1 MKHRT
6 QPTRALR
13 FARHQ
18 QGLTLIE
25 IVVVLTL
32 VGALMLAAVPS
43 LRAVFE
49 VDLRTASRELAATLR
64 YVYEEAAVQNVSM
77 RVAYD
82 LDHRSWWVEGADS
95 DVRIFANRDEK
106 EAFLEFQE
114 QKALSDAQLKEQMD
128 NRRSAQPTLQDL
140 TSSLLGD
147 DADPSA
153 LSGIMGG
160 LMGGGNIFGGGAAG
174 RYEVNQFSP
183 MNDSRGMFRK
193 RELPSGTR
201 FFGVWT
207 PEAEDVVRPMDEFE
221 VEAMLREEPED
232 QKWRMAYTHIFPGG
246 YMEDTVVYL
255 SDDEGQSITSL
266 VVDPLIG
273 RVRVV
278 RDEADVP
285 DLRARERD

>member
-1 MKHRT
+1 
-6 QPTRALR
+6 
-13 FARHQ
+13 
-18 QGLTLIE
+18 LIE

-64 YVYEEAAVQNVSM
+64 YVYDEAAVQNITM
-77 RVAYD
+77 RVVYD

-106 EAFLEFQE
+106 DAFKEFQE
-114 QKALSDAQLKEQMD
+114 QKALADAQVKED
-128 NRRSAQPTLQDL
+128 LENKRSSQPTMQDL
-140 TSSLLGD
+140 TTSLLGE

-153 LSGIMGG
+153 LSGLMGG
-160 LMGGGNIFGGGAAG
+160 LMGGGGLFGGGAPG

-183 MNDSRGMFRK
+183 MDDDSGVFRK
-193 RELPSGTR
+193 RKLPGSTR

-207 PEAEDVVRPMDEFE
+207 PEVEDVVRPMDEFE
-221 VEAMLREEPED
+221 IEAMLREPPED

-255 SDDEGQSITSL
+255 SDEEGQSVTSL
-266 VVDPLIG
+266 VIDPLIG
-273 RVRVV
+273 RVRVI

-285 DLRARERD
+285 DLRARERE